1 MTMINP
7 WIYWMINDP
16 ESIPDINP
24 HNAEEARGCVA
35 GIIGAGISCL
45 IYIFAMV
52 LIGRSFEFEVA
63 LWLYVPCTL
72 LFALLTIVLMK
83 VAFKIADKTGKKK

>member
-1 MTMINP
+1 
-7 WIYWMINDP
+7 MINDP
-16 ESIPDINP
+16 ESIPDMNP